1 MNTDELYQI
10 MIHASVHMREGRYD
24 EAKQQIAPHLG
35 NEALLGNFMGYCA
48 SNDAHMLAWMADQAG
63 DWMRQPMETTPELT
77 KADQMFMNACG
88 SGLLDCVKVMLEK
101 CEVRVGASFNGRQQE
116 PLSNACSSGNA
127 EVVRYLLQRGA
138 SPNVGQPSVS
148 FPLLEAAH
156 EGKLPLVRALVEH
169 GAAINGLNPMG
180 QSALSFARRGG
191 HAETIAYL
199 LSVGA
204 LDPREIVA
212 QRQAA
217 NGG

>member
-1 MNTDELYQI
+1 
-10 MIHASVHMREGRYD
+10 VREGRYD
-24 EAKQQIAPHLG
+24 EAKQQIGPLLIDENVLG
-35 NEALLGNFMGYCA
+35 SFMGKCA
-48 SNDAHMLAWMADQAG
+48 RVDAHMLAWMIDQAG
-63 DWMRQPMETTPELT
+63 DWMRKPMETTPELT
-77 KADQMFMNACG
+77 KADQMFMIACRA
-88 SGLLDCVKVMLEK
+88 GLLDCVKVMMEK
-101 CEVRVGASFNGRQQE
+101 CEVRVDASFNGREQE
-116 PLSNACSSGNA
+116 PLTDAGRSGNA

-138 SPNVGQPSVS
+138 SPNVGQPPVS

-156 EGKLPLVRALVEH
+156 EGNLPMVRALVEH

>member
-1 MNTDELYQI
+1 
-10 MIHASVHMREGRYD
+10 
-24 EAKQQIAPHLG
+24 
-35 NEALLGNFMGYCA
+35 
-48 SNDAHMLAWMADQAG
+48 MLAWMADQAG
-63 DWMRQPMETTPELT
+63 DWLRKPMETTPELT
-77 KADQMFMNACG
+77 KADQIFMIACRA
-88 SGLLDCVKVMLEK
+88 GLLDCVKVMMEK
-101 CEVRVGASFNGRQQE
+101 CEVRVDASFNGRQQE
-116 PLSNACSSGNA
+116 PLTDACRSGNA
-127 EVVRYLLQRGA
+127 EVVRYLLERGA
-138 SPNVGQPSVS
+138 SPNVGHPPVS

-156 EGKLPLVRALVEH
+156 KGNLPMVRALVEH

-212 QRQAA
+212 QRQVA